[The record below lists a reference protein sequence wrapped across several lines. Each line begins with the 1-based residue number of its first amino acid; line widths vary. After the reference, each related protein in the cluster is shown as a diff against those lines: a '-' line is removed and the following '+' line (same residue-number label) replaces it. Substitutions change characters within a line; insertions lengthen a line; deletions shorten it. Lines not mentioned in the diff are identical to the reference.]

1 MLKWLRKR
9 LSSEEVIQLRK
20 RVVELEEK
28 LVESQKNIDRT
39 NAYWKR
45 KYFAVSK
52 KS

>member
-1 MLKWLRKR
+1 MFEWLKKR
-9 LSSEEVIQLRK
+9 LSSKEVIQLRK

-45 KYFAVSK
+45 KYFANCK